1 MQAALELYLADDF
14 QEAARAFEKRQP
26 RVPNLVFSDVGVA
39 AWLGLVR
46 SFCFGCGTARQEF
59 INCLQAAPLIP
70 VACALESFI
79 ACC

>member
-1 MQAALELYLADDF
+1 MQGALELYLADDF

-39 AWLGLVR
+39 LVR